1 MARKPAKSRLYVRK
15 KRGEAKFIEQ
25 NAGLIRNVAKEN
37 GLAEYSPLMGD
48 YLKPEITPELI
59 ALTRAKLNQVVKLR
73 AAAKKAKKSTNWENM
88 ETAIRKYDRVNKTQV
103 WAALMVWLERNPSV
117 NMMQNS
123 KKVSVLSQ
131 TAKRMILAADQ
142 KAGRFPNRHDING
155 YGSAA
160 PAASMNS
167 LHKFK

>member
-1 MARKPAKSRLYVRK
+1 MARKPAKSRLHVKK

-25 NAGLIRNVAKEN
+25 NAGLIRNVAKDN
-37 GLAEYSPLMGD
+37 GLCTYSVEMGD

-59 ALTRAKLNQVVKLR
+59 ALTKQKLNDVVKLR
-73 AAAKKAKKSTNWENM
+73 SADKQKKKPTNWENM
-88 ETAIRKYDRVNKTQV
+88 EAAIRKYDRVNKTMV
-103 WAALMVWLERNPSV
+103 WGALMIWLERNPSV

-123 KKVSVLSQ
+123 KKVSILSK
-131 TAKRMILAADQ
+131 TAKNMILSADR
-142 KAGRFPNRHDING
+142 KAGRFPNRNDING